1 MPFADV
7 GDVRLYYEFTGPE
20 DAPLILQFGGSLF
33 GRANFNSVN
42 DGMRENFRL
51 LSFDAS
57 GYGRSTQPLTSY
69 TIENWADEGAGL
81 LDALGI
87 DRCLNHGT
95 SMGGMISL
103 AFTAKYPDKTI
114 ASCADCAMARCDVYR
129 RTMFRNWRQQC
140 EALPLD
146 DFVELLTIQA
156 VGANFIEE
164 NPDIFDNVV
173 PDRRGELSLHRAPG
187 VPRDGEHGPRAAP
200 GRAAPA
206 DPVHERLARH
216 HDAARPGAVRLQRA
230 PDRRAGA
237 RLGPPLRVPDDRPRR
252 PARGPRGGRPRSS
265 PRSSRR
271 SWKAGSRRVRGAAP
285 RPTGRRT
292 RRRSGGAGVGPEEL
306 AHHPAVLLG
315 AVEDR
320 RVVRAADHG

>member
-57 GYGRSTQPLTSY
+57 GYGRSTQPLTGY
-69 TIENWADEGAGL
+69 TIEGWADEGAGL

-95 SMGGMISL
+95 SMGGMIAL
-103 AFTAKYPDKTI
+103 AFTAKYPEKTI

-156 VGANFIEE
+156 VGADFIEE
-164 NPDIFDNVV
+164 NPDIFNNVFTIV
-173 PDRRGELSLHRAPG
+173 AQNSPYTVRQACLAMETMDLEPLVDQIKRPILFTNGSRDTMTPPDLAPSG
-187 VPRDGEHGPRAAP
+187 YS
-200 GRAAPA
+200 
-206 DPVHERLARH
+206 
-216 HDAARPGAVRLQRA
+216 VRQIVE
-230 PDRRAGA
+230 
-237 RLGPPLRVPDDRPRR
+237 RVPDW
-252 PARGPRGGRPRSS
+252 ARLYEF
-265 PRSSRR
+265 
-271 SWKAGSRRVRGAAP
+271 
-285 RPTGRRT
+285 PTIGH
-292 RRRSGGAGVGPEEL
+292 ADLLEAPEEATEVITAFFKEIL
-306 AHHPAVLLG
+306 ESG
-315 AVEDR
+315 K
-320 RVVRAADHG
+320 